1 MNAPSPVVERF
12 VAQMSS
18 NPPQESSGQPHS
30 GQAAGQDG
38 QHPVP
43 VRPPPPT
50 PEAIARLGASRS
62 DYAASAAM
70 VKDVLG
76 AASPT
81 EVDENVD
88 QAEQEQ
94 IVRQNPPVTE
104 AQPAVREAPIA
115 PDFFTSTRPKKRFGR
130 SK

>member
-1 MNAPSPVVERF
+1 MSTPSPVVERF
-12 VAQMSS
+12 LAQMSS
-18 NPPQESSGQPHS
+18 NPAQESSGQPGS
-30 GQAAGQDG
+30 DQPAGQA
-38 QHPVP
+38 PMP

-50 PEAIARLGASRS
+50 PEAIARLAASRS

-76 AASPT
+76 AARPT
-81 EVDENVD
+81 EVDENIE
-88 QAEQEQ
+88 QAEQDQE
-94 IVRQNPPVTE
+94 VRKDPPDTE

-115 PDFFTSTRPKKRFGR
+115 PDFFTSTRPKRRFGR